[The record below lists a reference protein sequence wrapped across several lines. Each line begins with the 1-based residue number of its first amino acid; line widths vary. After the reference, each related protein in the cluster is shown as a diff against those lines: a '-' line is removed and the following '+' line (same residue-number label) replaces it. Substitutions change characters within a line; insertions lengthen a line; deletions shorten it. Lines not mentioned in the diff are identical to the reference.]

1 MAHPESDR
9 ELVERDD
16 RRIASTLFQAADVL
30 LAESRDVSKLLLRQ
44 TLFLSDSFDVLSNQ
58 LAHVHAQWS
67 ADYTLTIVCTRT
79 TGLIAKRRQ

>member
-9 ELVERDD
+9 ELVERDN

-58 LAHVHAQWS
+58 FAHVHAQWS
-67 ADYTLTIVCTRT
+67 ADYTLEVYQ
-79 TGLIAKRRQ
+79 L